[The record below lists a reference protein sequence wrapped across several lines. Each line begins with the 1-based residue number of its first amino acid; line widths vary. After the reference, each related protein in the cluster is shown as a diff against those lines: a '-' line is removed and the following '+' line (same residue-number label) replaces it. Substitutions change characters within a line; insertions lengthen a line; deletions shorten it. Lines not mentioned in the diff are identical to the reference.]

1 MINDIYIDDIRIG
14 IIYQQATV
22 EGHILTRHGPIAKG
36 VSPDHSE
43 HEPPPPTPS
52 PPAPPQTHAQ
62 NHSKLCNNPQV
73 RGGNQQNNTHRK
85 LVHFIGEADLY

>member
-1 MINDIYIDDIRIG
+1 MIRSR
-14 IIYQQATV
+14 T
-22 EGHILTRHGPIAKG
+22 IAKG

-43 HEPPPPTPS
+43 HELAPS

-73 RGGNQQNNTHRK
+73 RGGNQPNNTHRK
-85 LVHFIGEADLY
+85 VVHFIGEADLY